1 MTVDTKQLSNL
12 HCQNHFPREKGPE
25 LFSVSKQNVK
35 ILHAEQIQHFV
46 CKKSEE
52 QSTGFWHIE
61 IDNED
66 IQENISTMN
75 FFLLCVFK

>member
-1 MTVDTKQLSNL
+1 MTVVTKKFSNP

-25 LFSVSKQNVK
+25 VFSLFKQNVK
-35 ILHAEQIQHFV
+35 ILHAKQIQYFV
-46 CKKSEE
+46 CKKPEG

-66 IQENISTMN
+66 IQENIST
-75 FFLLCVFK
+75 